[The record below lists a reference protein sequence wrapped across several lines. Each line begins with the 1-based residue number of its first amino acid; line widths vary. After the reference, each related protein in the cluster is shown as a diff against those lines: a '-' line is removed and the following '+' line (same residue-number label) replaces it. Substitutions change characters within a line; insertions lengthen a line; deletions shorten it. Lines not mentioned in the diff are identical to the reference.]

1 MNRAVDEFTRVYSVS
16 CYGTAFFERAI
27 GRFLSSRDAWYE
39 EATREKEN
47 GGGHEDIENNRPS
60 FGVSFFGGT
69 RARRRRGERERGEGG
84 GGRKKGE
91 GKERNSLVLISMGH

>member
-39 EATREKEN
+39 EATREKW
-47 GGGHEDIENNRPS
+47 S
-60 FGVSFFGGT
+60 T
-69 RARRRRGERERGEGG
+69 LK
-84 GGRKKGE
+84 RK
-91 GKERNSLVLISMGH
+91 LAAH